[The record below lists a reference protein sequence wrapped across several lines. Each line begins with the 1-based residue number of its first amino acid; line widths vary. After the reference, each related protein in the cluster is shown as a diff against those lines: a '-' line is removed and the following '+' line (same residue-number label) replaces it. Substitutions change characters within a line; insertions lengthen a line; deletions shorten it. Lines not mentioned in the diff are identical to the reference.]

1 MARVA
6 VLHNTLDF
14 NGGADAVC
22 LHVCEALQAAHDVT
36 LFTISE
42 TSLSALNELFGTDA
56 AVTVETLPGTGPL
69 ARLLARVDDWRGP
82 QLAFRSVLL
91 DRWFRRR
98 AAAFDLA
105 VSTANEFALPV
116 PSVQYVHFPQFN
128 GHVAGPDGVHGGGVA
143 DRVWTRMA
151 GLDDR
156 RLPADATL
164 LANSTYTADHVVARY
179 GRGASVVHPPVDPI
193 PGEPWADRER
203 GVVTVGRIAPDNR
216 TLDAIRAVDGVRERG
231 YDLHLH
237 LVGSAAEA
245 YRSYVD
251 RVEAA
256 VAAREHV
263 TLERSVPRT
272 RLEALLGSHRY
283 GLNPKRGEHFGMALA
298 EYVAAGMVPF
308 AHDSGG
314 QRDVVDGAEDRLFG
328 TVTEATERLVAAIE
342 ADARP
347 RLPPD
352 RFAVDRFH
360 ERIRTAV
367 DDRLAGR

>member
-1 MARVA
+1 MDTDGRPRRPAA
-6 VLHNTLDF
+6 P
-14 NGGADAVC
+14 GGR
-22 LHVCEALQAAHDVT
+22 
-36 LFTISE
+36 
-42 TSLSALNELFGTDA
+42 DA
-56 AVTVETLPGTGPL
+56 ARELDVHGRPRRRQVRPRRERRPSTGRSDPRRAL
-69 ARLLARVDDWRGP
+69 GRPRAWRG
-82 QLAFRSVLL
+82 
-91 DRWFRRR
+91 
-98 AAAFDLA
+98 
-105 VSTANEFALPV
+105 
-116 PSVQYVHFPQFN
+116 
-128 GHVAGPDGVHGGGVA
+128 
-143 DRVWTRMA
+143 
-151 GLDDR
+151 DR
-156 RLPADATL
+156 RPHRAGQPHA
-164 LANSTYTADHVVARY
+164 
-179 GRGASVVHPPVDPI
+179 
-193 PGEPWADRER
+193 
-203 GVVTVGRIAPDNR
+203 
-216 TLDAIRAVDGVRERG
+216 DAIRAVDGVRERG

-347 RLPPD
+347 RLPRIGSPWTGSTSES
-352 RFAVDRFH
+352 APQSTTAWPVAEPSPGLGSVDS
-360 ERIRTAV
+360 EDV
-367 DDRLAGR
+367 